1 MGGKEVR
8 KMSCGAQPEQ
18 NSLPETPSGI
28 PPTAYFFSETG
39 GCVCFQSAR
48 TAFRNHTMTT
58 K

>member
-28 PPTAYFFSETG
+28 PPTADFFQKQVGVFVSSQLVQHSEIT
-39 GCVCFQSAR
+39 Q
-48 TAFRNHTMTT
+48 
-58 K
+58 